1 MTMRKN
7 IIGVLLL
14 ISLTALPGVLVAA
27 AAAGDV
33 AVVVS
38 AKNPMTDLNSA
49 EVRKIFA
56 GERRSWPTGLRIKLF
71 VRAPGTP
78 ERIALLKLL
87 RMTEREYKQYWTAQ
101 VFRGEAQAEP
111 VVLFSNDLQR
121 EALKIF
127 PGAIVLV
134 NAQDVKSDMKVIKV
148 DGRMPGD
155 ADYPLR

>member
-7 IIGVLLL
+7 IVNILLL
-14 ISLTALPGVLVAA
+14 ISLTALPGVSVAA
-27 AAAGDV
+27 APAGDV

-38 AKNPMTDLNSA
+38 AKNPLSELNSA
-49 EVRKIFA
+49 ELRKIFA

-78 ERIALLKLL
+78 ERVALLKLL
-87 RMTEREYKQYWTAQ
+87 TMTEREYKQYWTAQ
-101 VFRGEAQAEP
+101 VFRGEAQSEP

-127 PGAIVLV
+127 PGAIALV
-134 NAQDVKSDMKVIKV
+134 NAQDVKPDMKVIKV

-155 ADYPLR
+155 AGYPIR

>member
-7 IIGVLLL
+7 ILSILLL
-14 ISLTALPGVLVAA
+14 ISLTALPGVSIAA
-27 AAAGDV
+27 ASAGDV

-38 AKNPMTDLNSA
+38 ARNPLTDMNSA
-49 EVRKIFA
+49 ELRQIFA

-78 ERIALLKLL
+78 ERVAMLKLL
-87 RMTEREYKQYWTAQ
+87 RMTEREYKQYWTSQ

-127 PGAIVLV
+127 PGAIALV
-134 NAQDVKSDMKVIKV
+134 NAQDVKPDMKVIKV

-155 ADYPLR
+155 ENYPLR